1 MKRLS
6 RKKLDFRHRE
16 AAKRQH
22 SFKGRDRD
30 PLFAAGEERDKFDE
44 VMARRQ
50 EKRAKSRELDQKDRV
65 RAVPREFMTDFDQGA
80 PKRGSALS
88 VLSDAHQ
95 DSQQREKEDEELAKQ
110 RAREAAA
117 QEGALQGGEGAV
129 LGALD
134 AASKTQFIGEI
145 RTDMKPMITQ
155 IALEQS
161 EKVVRPVR
169 Q

>member
-1 MKRLS
+1 M
-6 RKKLDFRHRE
+6 
-16 AAKRQH
+16 
-22 SFKGRDRD
+22 
-30 PLFAAGEERDKFDE
+30 
-44 VMARRQ
+44 
-50 EKRAKSRELDQKDRV
+50 
-65 RAVPREFMTDFDQGA
+65 PREFMTDFDQGA

-95 DSQQREKEDEELAKQ
+95 DSQQREKEDEEAKQ
-110 RAREAAA
+110 RAREAD
-117 QEGALQGGEGAV
+117 GALQGEGAV

-134 AASKTQFIGEI
+134 TASKTQFIGEI

-155 IALEQS
+155 IAHEQS